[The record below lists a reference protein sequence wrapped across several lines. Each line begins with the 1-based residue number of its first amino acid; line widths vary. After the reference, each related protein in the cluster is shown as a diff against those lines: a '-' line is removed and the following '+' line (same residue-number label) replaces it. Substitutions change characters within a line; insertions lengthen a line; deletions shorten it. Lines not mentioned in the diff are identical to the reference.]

1 MPRIQWRT
9 CTSPSRGT
17 SCRPTRYVVLS
28 RYTYVPHM
36 GEVNQP
42 RRGRTP
48 QRRVFEQ
55 SGQQSLC
62 VSPCVVTYLWW
73 VTLNGFIDA
82 ILPDLHLLQH
92 HHVVSPQGHDPRRAA
107 QPVPRSQGP
116 TGRHGRASTRP
127 HLSAR
132 RPVRRLSGRFARG
145 GRTIRRGLVGRRHA
159 GRRVWPTRRE

>member
-1 MPRIQWRT
+1 
-9 CTSPSRGT
+9 
-17 SCRPTRYVVLS
+17 
-28 RYTYVPHM
+28 M

-116 TGRHGRASTRP
+116 TGRHGRAGI
-127 HLSAR
+127 A
-132 RPVRRLSGRFARG
+132 
-145 GRTIRRGLVGRRHA
+145 GLVPGGGKQSRMLARHTA
-159 GRRVWPTRRE
+159 LGTSGKTAWSSCAPVPKFGWWVACGDTSIHGCNTVVVLPPFWVYQVFTIALLIS